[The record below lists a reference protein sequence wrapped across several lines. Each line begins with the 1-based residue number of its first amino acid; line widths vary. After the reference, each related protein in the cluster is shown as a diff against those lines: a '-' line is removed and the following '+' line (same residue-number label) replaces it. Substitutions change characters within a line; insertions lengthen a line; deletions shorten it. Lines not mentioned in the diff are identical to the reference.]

1 MSIECVIFDCD
12 GLMFD
17 TEKVAN
23 ENWRE
28 IAGQYGIT
36 LDDEFFYQIIG
47 CGHKL
52 FLKAMEN
59 HQDLEPHLPE
69 ISEGRLKKIFG
80 MCENKGSLNKKGL
93 TELLDYLEEAGIK
106 KCVASSSHREYVDT
120 LLGSIGKPY
129 HFDSVVCGDEVTHGK
144 PDPEIFLTA
153 ARKAGVAPE
162 NCVVLEDSKFGIIAA
177 KRAGMKSVW
186 IYDFVKPDE
195 EMNEAIQESR
205 NDLLEVI
212 DYLKEQAR

>member
-52 FLKAMEN
+52 FLKAME
-59 HQDLEPHLPE
+59 
-69 ISEGRLKKIFG
+69 
-80 MCENKGSLNKKGL
+80 
-93 TELLDYLEEAGIK
+93 

-186 IYDFVKPDE
+186 IYDFVNRMK
-195 EMNEAIQESR
+195 R
-205 NDLLEVI
+205 
-212 DYLKEQAR
+212 

>member
-1 MSIECVIFDCD
+1 M
-12 GLMFD
+12 
-17 TEKVAN
+17 
-23 ENWRE
+23 
-28 IAGQYGIT
+28 
-36 LDDEFFYQIIG
+36 
-47 CGHKL
+47 
-52 FLKAMEN
+52 
-59 HQDLEPHLPE
+59 
-69 ISEGRLKKIFG
+69 
-80 MCENKGSLNKKGL
+80 
-93 TELLDYLEEAGIK
+93 
-106 KCVASSSHREYVDT
+106 
-120 LLGSIGKPY
+120 
-129 HFDSVVCGDEVTHGK
+129 THGK

-195 EMNEAIQESR
+195 EMKEAIQESR

>member
-129 HFDSVVCGDEVTHGK
+129 HFDRRGNK
-144 PDPEIFLTA
+144 
-153 ARKAGVAPE
+153 RKAGSGNLFNRRAESGRRSGELCCAGRFQVRHHRCEAGRHE
-162 NCVVLEDSKFGIIAA
+162 
-177 KRAGMKSVW
+177 KRL
-186 IYDFVKPDE
+186 
-195 EMNEAIQESR
+195 
-205 NDLLEVI
+205 DL
-212 DYLKEQAR
+212 

>member
-59 HQDLEPHLPE
+59 HQDLKPHL
-69 ISEGRLKKIFG
+69 SG
-80 MCENKGSLNKKGL
+80 N
-93 TELLDYLEEAGIK
+93 
-106 KCVASSSHREYVDT
+106 
-120 LLGSIGKPY
+120 
-129 HFDSVVCGDEVTHGK
+129 
-144 PDPEIFLTA
+144 
-153 ARKAGVAPE
+153 
-162 NCVVLEDSKFGIIAA
+162 
-177 KRAGMKSVW
+177 
-186 IYDFVKPDE
+186 
-195 EMNEAIQESR
+195 Q
-205 NDLLEVI
+205 
-212 DYLKEQAR
+212 